1 VLPPLYV
8 WVYILLVSL
17 PHLFSLF
24 THILSFLAQPFS
36 LSLSICLHTYTK
48 EQKHLARET
57 IGKLSQEIKPLPES
71 SP

>member
-1 VLPPLYV
+1 VS
-8 WVYILLVSL
+8 ILLISL

-24 THILSFLAQPFS
+24 THILSLAQPFS